1 MNISDALLKF
11 NVVKSVKVPVKLGIS
26 AAISLAL
33 VCFLLVSLVNIQ
45 SELIEFRSK
54 EVVGTKYIPT
64 VYKIIGH
71 TQVTRGLTNSKLN
84 GIAGLESRIETN
96 RTEAI
101 AGYQLIN
108 SLVQEYGDIANITS
122 VASNLRS
129 QFESLNSRAYSGNS
143 ADVFQQYTDIVTQLR
158 NLVVAIGDDS
168 NLTLDPDLD
177 TFYLMDYLVF
187 KAHVTAEAYGVLRGR
202 GAGIIASGNYSA
214 QQLVPFAQI
223 LGSANSE
230 GTLSAIESVVQA
242 SPELSGEL
250 SPLINDLRSSQ
261 NEFSAQI
268 FSIIEN
274 NRAFVSSQEY
284 FALGTAAIE
293 VLYKGVNTVDDLLSK
308 LLVERVNNL
317 KAERN
322 LLLTVSIALLVLA
335 IYVFAVTIVS
345 IVDSLKRTQLVLKS
359 VADGDLSARLTVQ
372 TKDEFQELADSLNET
387 QKALKNNIEKEAKLA
402 AETYR
407 IKSALDV
414 ADTAVMMA
422 DLDLHIIYVN
432 ESAQRM
438 MDHRGETLKTA
449 LPKLDYKNLVGSNVD
464 DFHKDPSH
472 QRNLLGSLLETYR
485 SEISVAGLIFNLTAT
500 PIFDDKNERLGTV
513 IEWEDVTEERAKEIE
528 ADRINK
534 ENTRIKQAL
543 DNVTTN
549 TMISD
554 VDRNIL
560 YANKSVI
567 TMLKG
572 REAEL
577 RVALPNLDVD
587 NLIGANMDVFHKNPA
602 HQKAVLEAMRETYT
616 AEIQVA
622 NLHFKLTANPVY
634 SDQGERIGSV
644 VEWLDQTDQVSIQ
657 SEIDSLIKSASHGD
671 LSSRIPL
678 DGKSGF
684 FATLSEGLNQLVEI
698 SERVV
703 TDTARVFS
711 ALSHGDLTESIHTE
725 YDGSF
730 GELKNDANATV
741 TKLTEIITQIRE
753 AASTVST
760 GADEIAQ
767 GNADLSQRTEEQAS
781 SLEETASSMEE
792 MTSAVKSSADN
803 ANQANEIAS
812 KTQKLA
818 SSGGAVVQD
827 AVKAMGEINESSK
840 HIADI
845 IGVIDEIAF
854 QTNLLALNAAVEAA
868 RAGEQGRGFAVVAS
882 EVRNLAQRSAGA
894 AKEIKDLIR
903 DSVDKVT
910 VGSELV
916 NKSGATLEDIV
927 NSVQKVSTMVSDISG
942 SAHEQSSGIEQVN
955 KAVSQMDEM
964 TQQNAALV
972 EEATAAGEAMAE
984 QARKLMQQMA
994 FFTLNQDSVDHAAS
1008 VTIPKPEVHTKPE
1021 PVPTNFSHG
1030 SQGGVEVSDDDSD
1043 WEEF

>member
-1 MNISDALLKF
+1 MKISDALLNF
-11 NVVKSVKVPVKLGIS
+11 NIVKSVKVPVKLGIS

-45 SELIEFRSK
+45 NELVSFRSK
-54 EVVGTKYIPT
+54 EIVGTKFLPT

-84 GIAGLESRIETN
+84 GTSGLESRIETN
-96 RTEAI
+96 RSEAL
-101 AGYQLIN
+101 AGYQTLN
-108 SLVQEYGDIANITS
+108 TLVQEHGDLAGISS
-122 VASNLRS
+122 VGSNLKS

-143 ADVFQQYTDIVTQLR
+143 ADVFQQYTDIVTSLR
-158 NLVVAIGDDS
+158 NLIVAIGDDS

-187 KAHVTAEAYGVLRGR
+187 KAHVTAEAFGVLRGR

-250 SPLINDLRSSQ
+250 SPLINKLRSSQ
-261 NEFSAQI
+261 NEFSTQI
-268 FSIIEN
+268 YSIIEN
-274 NRAFVSSQEY
+274 NRAFVTSQEY
-284 FALGTAAIE
+284 FSLGTEAIGVIYE
-293 VLYKGVNTVDDLLSK
+293 GVNSVDGLLKRLLEERVGELVKERNILLSVS
-308 LLVERVNNL
+308 LV
-317 KAERN
+317 
-322 LLLTVSIALLVLA
+322 LLVLA

-345 IVDSLKRTQLVLKS
+345 IVDSLKRTQAVLKS
-359 VADGDLSARLTVQ
+359 VAEGDLSTSLAIN
-372 TKDEFQELADSLNET
+372 TKDEFRELADSLNET
-387 QKALKNNIEKEAKLA
+387 QKVLKNNIEKEAQLA

-422 DLDLHIIYVN
+422 NLDLHIIYVN

-449 LPKLDYKNLVGSNVD
+449 LPKLDYKHLVGSNVD

-472 QRNLLGSLLETYR
+472 QRRLLGALTETYR
-485 SEISVAGLIFNLTAT
+485 SEITVAGLIFNLIAT
-500 PIFDDKNERLGTV
+500 PIFDEKESRIGTV
-513 IEWEDVTEERAKEIE
+513 IEWEDITEERAKEVE
-528 ADRINK
+528 ATQVNN
-534 ENTRIKQAL
+534 ENARIKQAL

-567 TMLKG
+567 GMLKG

-587 NLIGANMDVFHKNPA
+587 NLIGANMDVFHKSPA
-602 HQKAVLEAMRETYT
+602 HQKAILEAMKDTYT

-634 SDQGERIGSV
+634 NDQGERIGSV

-657 SEIDSLIKSASHGD
+657 SEIDTLIKSASHGD
-671 LSSRIPL
+671 LSGRIPME
-678 DGKSGF
+678 GKDGF
-684 FATLSEGLNQLVEI
+684 FASLSDGLNQLVEI
-698 SERVV
+698 SEQVV

-711 ALSHGDLTESIHTE
+711 AMSHGDLTESIHTD

-994 FFTLNQDSVDHAAS
+994 FFTLNQDSVDRKAS
-1008 VTIPKPEVHTKPE
+1008 IAPPVAVVQPKTEEIPS
-1021 PVPTNFSHG
+1021 NYSHG